1 MQTASL
7 VGASVPALGQD
18 SGTVVFHPQS
28 QGTGLLVPF
37 RASYRVP
44 GMELIST
51 YNHAHLNH
59 LRWTNA
65 PPKSQGK
72 ESMPLAGLCVSLPW
86 LA

>member
-1 MQTASL
+1 MQTATSFS
-7 VGASVPALGQD
+7 ASVPAFGED
-18 SGTVVFHPQS
+18 SGTVEQYLES
-28 QGTGLLVPF
+28 KGEGLLIPF

-51 YNHAHLNH
+51 QYHEHLNH
-59 LRWTNA
+59 LRGTIA

-72 ESMPLAGLCVSLPW
+72 ESMPSVGLRFSLPW